1 MREFVIPGRP
11 VAKKRAKFAI
21 RGKFAQMYNPSKKEQ
36 DVTKSVVHSQWR
48 SSPIAGPV
56 ELSVVFHMPI
66 PSSWSKCKQE
76 RHEGLPHIS
85 KPDKD
90 NLDKFLYDCMSGIVY
105 ADDRQIWRDT
115 SKKIYSEDPRTVVK
129 VL

>member
-1 MREFVIPGRP
+1 MREFVIPGKP
-11 VAKKRAKFAI
+11 IAKKRVKFAI

-36 DVTKSVVHSQWR
+36 DTVKLVVRSKWR

-56 ELSVVFHMPI
+56 ELNVVFHMPI
-66 PSSWSKCKQE
+66 PSSWSKRKQE
-76 RHEGLPHIS
+76 GHEGLPHIS